1 LRKSYSCLQISLLQI
16 PFGLVAAGHRR
27 REDQMPNSSYDVIRD
42 VGETLRSVLEDAIRD
57 TLEVSVKLE
66 APKKIEETGDQNTL
80 YVFLYRIE
88 ENADLKNLPPLT
100 SNGNVVRRQPFDL
113 HFMLTPNSKEEKD
126 ALRLLGRAMQAL
138 LEKSILL
145 GADLQGSR
153 DGTAEQLRISM
164 NPLTQET
171 ITQIWQALEAPMR
184 IAAFYLVTPVF
195 IESEPQPEA
204 ERVREREARAF

>member
-1 LRKSYSCLQISLLQI
+1 
-16 PFGLVAAGHRR
+16 
-27 REDQMPNSSYDVIRD
+27 MPNSSYDVFRD
-42 VGETLRSVLEDAIRD
+42 VGETLRSVLEDAIKN
-57 TLEVSVKLE
+57 TLEISVKLGE
-66 APKKIEETGDQNTL
+66 PKKIEEAGEKNTL

-88 ENADLKNLPPLT
+88 ENADLKNHPPLT
-100 SNGNVVRRQPFDL
+100 SNANEIRRQPFDL

-126 ALRLLGRAMQAL
+126 ALRMLGRAMQVL
-138 LEKSILL
+138 FEKSILL
-145 GADLQGSR
+145 GADLQGCL

-204 ERVREREARAF
+204 ERVRQREARAF